1 MTPALTYQGA
11 LRLLGRHDLK
21 ALTLLDGLLGGVI
34 LAAGPISFG
43 GAQAAAFLWG
53 AVDQKNEA
61 VRLLRGL
68 VTAGAGRLSGA
79 TGRDRFELLQAA
91 HTAIVGAALFEAWQ
105 ARLGPVWAELEVTR
119 EERIRLLT
127 DRDGEDLV
135 QVLAR
140 SEIPMPT
147 GFAGRSELEPY
158 LSRAVAAGQSF
169 FAGLAAG
176 ERHTWLAAPELA
188 DEVVGDALDRYRTLY
203 LQLAADV
210 REFLIWAILA
220 GQDSLR
226 ADLARQAGEQSAGL
240 ARLTALLTP
249 PEPGPGPAGQSVLLH
264 QANLAVLRRPPITA
278 DTLRYVEGLRFPSI
292 DEGYVTPHY
301 RLAVRSRDDNI
312 ADDNWWNQHSVNHDL
327 DTFLAGH
334 LMSPAAAKSPLL
346 VLGDP
351 GSGKSTMTKVLAAR
365 LPADRYLVVRV
376 PLREVTAD
384 QRVRVQVQEALDDLL
399 NGRAQWNVLADES
412 RALIRVVIFDGL
424 DELIQSV
431 GVGRNYLR
439 EIQEFQDVEAAAGSP
454 VCAVVTSRTLV
465 TGRMW
470 VPPDCLAIKL
480 ADFDDD
486 QVGAWVTGWHAA
498 NAGGHGIR
506 LPSAEAVRSLT
517 DLARQ
522 PLLLLLIALYAADPN
537 SPDLRGDTSAVDLYD
552 RLIDN
557 FIRREVDKDGQ
568 IAPVDLPSE
577 IARRRWQLGVAA
589 LSMFNRRRTF
599 VLDSELEADLAG
611 LGAPVAA
618 GGGHE
623 VIGQFF
629 FVHAASAKVPDYI
642 KRRESYEF
650 LHSTFGEYLVAS
662 SVLDEVREIATAVEP
677 AARRVRLAP
686 RLDDGVLHALLSF
699 RALAAEPRVLGFL
712 RSIAD
717 TLPDAERAAVQSV
730 LARLLA
736 QARRRTISVEFE
748 RYQPEQLDPVRAR
761 AAYTANLVTLLSCQ
775 GPVPLSVIVPDATDE
790 VREWRAMARLWQ
802 AVLAEDSWRGLASSM
817 ALRPGDHI
825 IFQLD
830 HRPRRA
836 SAYEAGLLG
845 MPALAQALALAERL
859 GGDRDTPHTG
869 YLRRQ
874 ILAKLAGGDLRSALH
889 SGLNLPDTLTSA
901 FGQPLP
907 DDLRQMLINALGL
920 VTVQWDYDEVR
931 ALVSAVVEGGTER
944 RTDWSPLVVSLSVF
958 PQLLDDVPQLM
969 TMFEQRPVNRSTHFA
984 FLRTV
989 INDELWLDRLRGV
1002 LSTELSP
1009 ALIEAKVRAMA
1020 TTGFDLPARL
1030 ARAVTNTAS
1039 ELRFLREYAT
1049 YQGCPIGRAD
1059 RPDRNG
1065 IAPELRTSLP
1075 RAFARA
1081 YDLIGGRD
1089 DPARRGD
1096 RLLRPAELH
1105 VDGEMLVFRV
1115 AEDGAAEWAVPLD
1128 DTLRAGT
1135 PVMIRVDGYAG
1146 GEWRPYLG
1154 RVSTAFVEMM
1164 MSEALFGTVRFA
1176 GHRGLDEQTLTE
1188 LERRYPRLPL
1198 PDHLLWSRPDGPP
1211 VRWFSGPQ
1219 VVLRDDGRHRLRVQ
1233 ADTAEAFEAV
1243 KFTLPGDWVSSGM
1256 GGDAGGTRL

>member
-1 MTPALTYQGA
+1 MIPALTYQGA
-11 LRLLGRHDLK
+11 LRLLGRHDSK
-21 ALTLLDGLLGGVI
+21 ALAILDGLLGGVI
-34 LAAGPISFG
+34 LAAGPAAFG

-53 AVDQKNEA
+53 AVDQKNQA
-61 VRLLRGL
+61 VGLLRGL
-68 VTAGAGRLSGA
+68 VAAGAGRLSGA

-91 HTAIVGAALFEAWQ
+91 HTTIVGAALFEAWQ

-127 DRDGEDLV
+127 KRDGDDLV
-135 QVLAR
+135 QVLAQ

-147 GFAGRSELEPY
+147 GFAGRSELKPY
-158 LSRAVAAGQSF
+158 LHRAVLAGQSF

-176 ERHTWLAAPELA
+176 DRHSWLAAPELA

-203 LQLAADV
+203 LQLAVDV

-226 ADLARQAGEQSAGL
+226 ADLARQVGEQSAGL

-249 PEPGPGPAGQSVLLH
+249 REPGPAPAGQSVLLR

-278 DTLRYVEGLRFPSI
+278 DTLRYVAGLRFPSI
-292 DEGYVTPHY
+292 EEGYVTPHY
-301 RLAVRSRDDNI
+301 RRAVRGRDDNI
-312 ADDNWWNQHSVNHDL
+312 ADDNWWSRHPVNHDL
-327 DTFLAGH
+327 DTFLAGR
-334 LMSPAAAKSPLL
+334 LMSPAAAGSPLL

-351 GSGKSTMTKVLAAR
+351 GSGKSTLTKVLAAR

-412 RALIRVVIFDGL
+412 RDLIRVVIFDGL

-439 EIQEFQDVEAAAGSP
+439 EIQEFQEAEAAAGSP

-470 VPPDCLAIKL
+470 VPPGCLAIKL

-486 QVGAWVTGWHAA
+486 QVGAWLTGWHTA

-506 LPSAEAVRSLT
+506 LPGADDVRSLT

-522 PLLLLLIALYAADPN
+522 PLLLLLIALYAADPD

-557 FIRREVDKDGQ
+557 FIRREVDKDGR
-568 IAPVDLPSE
+568 IAPADLTAE

-589 LSMFNRRRTF
+589 MSMFNRRRTY
-599 VLDSELEADLAG
+599 VLDGELEADLAG
-611 LGAPVAA
+611 LGTPVVA

-662 SVLDEVREIATAVEP
+662 AVLDEVREIATAAEP
-677 AARRVRLAP
+677 AARRPRSAP

-717 TLPDAERAAVQSV
+717 AGRPAVQDV

-748 RYQPEQLDPVRAR
+748 RYQPEDLDPVRAR
-761 AAYTANLVTLLSCQ
+761 AAYTANLVTLLSCL
-775 GPVPLSVIVPDATDE
+775 GSVPLSVVVPDTADE

-802 AVLAEDSWRGLASSM
+802 AALDEDSWRGLASSM
-817 ALRPGDHI
+817 ALHPGKRMIVPLGD
-825 IFQLD
+825 
-830 HRPRRA
+830 RPRRA
-836 SAYEAGLLG
+836 SASEAGLLG
-845 MPALAQALALAERL
+845 MPALAEALALAETL
-859 GGDRDTPHTG
+859 GGDQDSPLTG
-869 YLRRQ
+869 FLRRQ
-874 ILAKLAGGDLRSALH
+874 VIATLAGLDMRPVGH
-889 SGLNLPDTLTSA
+889 GGLNFRNALATTA
-901 FGQPLP
+901 GQPLP
-907 DDLRQMLINALGL
+907 DDLRQLLINMLGL
-920 VTVQWDYDEVR
+920 TTDVWDYDEVR
-931 ALVSAVVEGGTER
+931 ALVSAVAEGGFDR
-944 RTDWSPLVVSLSVF
+944 KTDWWPLAVPLSVF
-958 PQLLDDVPQLM
+958 PQLLDEVPQLT
-969 TMFEQRPVNRSTHFA
+969 TMFDQRPMSRSVHFA

-989 INDELWLDRLRGV
+989 INDELWLDRLRGM
-1002 LSTELSP
+1002 LDTHLPP
-1009 ALIEAKVRAMA
+1009 ALVEARVRAMA
-1020 TTGFDLPARL
+1020 TTGFDLHARL
-1030 ARAVTNTAS
+1030 ARAVRSTAS
-1039 ELRFLREYAT
+1039 GLRFVREYAT
-1049 YQGCPIGRAD
+1049 YRGRPIGRAD
-1059 RPDRNG
+1059 RPDRSG
-1065 IAPELRTSLP
+1065 MAPDIRARLP
-1075 RAFARA
+1075 RAFVRA
-1081 YDLIGGRD
+1081 YGLIGGRD

-1096 RLLRPAELH
+1096 RLLRPAELYA
-1105 VDGEMLVFRV
+1105 DGEMLVFRV
-1115 AEDGAAEWAVPLD
+1115 AENDAAQWAVPLD
-1128 DTLRAGT
+1128 ETLRSGT
-1135 PVMIRVDGYAG
+1135 PVMIRVDGFAG
-1146 GEWRPYLG
+1146 GEWRPYLD
-1154 RVSTAFVEMM
+1154 RVSTTFVEMA
-1164 MSEALFGTVRFA
+1164 MSESLFGADRFA
-1176 GHRGLDEQTLTE
+1176 GHRGLDEETLAE

-1198 PDHLLWSRPDGPP
+1198 PDHPLWSRPDGPP

-1233 ADTAEAFEAV
+1233 ADTAEAYEAV
-1243 KFTLPGDWVSSGM
+1243 KLTLPGDWV
-1256 GGDAGGTRL
+1256 

>member
-1 MTPALTYQGA
+1 MAPALTYQGA
-11 LRLLGRHDLK
+11 LRLLGRHDSK

-34 LAAGPISFG
+34 LAAGPAAFG

-53 AVDQKNEA
+53 AVDQKNEV

-68 VTAGAGRLSGA
+68 VAAGVGRLSGA
-79 TGRDRFELLQAA
+79 SGRDRFELLQAA
-91 HTAIVGAALFEAWQ
+91 HTAIVGAALFEAWE

-127 DRDGEDLV
+127 DRHGDDLV

-140 SEIPMPT
+140 SEIPMPS
-147 GFAGRSELEPY
+147 GFAGRSELKPY
-158 LSRAVAAGQSF
+158 LSRAVTAGQSF
-169 FAGLAAG
+169 FAGLAGG
-176 ERHTWLAAPELA
+176 ERRTWLAAPDLA
-188 DEVVGDALDRYRTLY
+188 DEVIGDALDRYRALY
-203 LQLAADV
+203 LQLATDV

-249 PEPGPGPAGQSVLLH
+249 AEPGPAPAGQSVLVH
-264 QANLAVLRRPPITA
+264 QANLAVLRRPPIAA
-278 DTLRYVEGLRFPSI
+278 DTLRYMEGLRFPSI

-301 RLAVRSRDDNI
+301 RRAVRGRDDNI
-312 ADDNWWNQHSVNHDL
+312 ADDNWWNQHPVSHDL

-334 LMSPAAAKSPLL
+334 LMSPAAARSPLL

-351 GSGKSTMTKVLAAR
+351 GSGKSTLTKVLAAR
-365 LPADRYLVVRV
+365 LPADRYMVVRV

-412 RALIRVVIFDGL
+412 RTLVRVVIFDGL

-439 EIQEFQDVEAAAGSP
+439 EVQEFQEVEAAAGSP

-470 VPPDCLAIKL
+470 VPPGCLAIKL

-486 QVGAWVTGWHAA
+486 QVGAWLTGWHTA

-506 LPSAEAVRSLT
+506 LPSADAVRSLT

-568 IAPVDLPSE
+568 IARADLPRE

-589 LSMFNRRRTF
+589 LAMFNRRRTF
-599 VLDSELEADLAG
+599 VLDGELEADLAG
-611 LGAPVAA
+611 LGVPVAA

-662 SVLDEVREIATAVEP
+662 AVLDEVREIATAVEP
-677 AARRVRLAP
+677 AARRVRSAP

-712 RSIAD
+712 RSVAEA
-717 TLPDAERAAVQSV
+717 LPDPERSAVQGV

-761 AAYTANLVTLLSCQ
+761 AAYTANLVTLLCCLDS
-775 GPVPLSVIVPDATDE
+775 VPLSMVVPDATDE

-802 AVLAEDSWRGLASSM
+802 AALAEDSWRGLASSM
-817 ALRPGDHI
+817 ALRAADHT
-825 IFQLD
+825 LVRSD
-830 HRPRRA
+830 HRQRRP
-836 SAYEAGLLG
+836 SDYEAGLLG
-845 MPALAQALALAERL
+845 MPAVAEALALAERL
-859 GGDRDTPHTG
+859 GGDRDSPRTG
-869 YLRRQ
+869 LLRRH
-874 ILAKLAGGDLRSALH
+874 ILAKLAGVDAGH
-889 SGLNLPDTLTSA
+889 SGLNIPYTMATA
-901 FGQPLP
+901 GVQPLP
-907 DDLRQMLINALGL
+907 EDLRQLLINMLGL
-920 VTVQWDYDEVR
+920 VTIQWDYDEVR
-931 ALVSAVVEGGTER
+931 ALVATVAKGGPGR
-944 RTDWSPLVVSLSVF
+944 RTDWWPLVVPLSVF
-958 PQLLDDVPQLM
+958 PQLLDDVPRLM
-969 TMFEQRPVNRSTHFA
+969 TVVQLRPTTRSAHVA
-984 FLRTV
+984 FLRTA

-1002 LSTELSP
+1002 LTTDLPP
-1009 ALIEAKVRAMA
+1009 AVIAAKVREMA

-1030 ARAVTNTAS
+1030 ARAVRNTAS
-1039 ELRFLREYAT
+1039 GLRFLREHAIHR
-1049 YQGCPIGRAD
+1049 GRPIGRAD
-1059 RPDRNG
+1059 RPDLNAL
-1065 IAPELRTSLP
+1065 APELLASLP

-1081 YDLIGGRD
+1081 YGLIGGRH

-1096 RLLRPAELH
+1096 RLLQPTELH
-1105 VDGEMLVFRV
+1105 ADGEMLIFRV
-1115 AEDGAAEWAVPLD
+1115 AENGTARWAVPLD
-1128 DTLRAGT
+1128 ETTRSGT
-1135 PVMIRVDGYAG
+1135 PVMIRVDGFAG
-1146 GEWRPYLG
+1146 GEWRPYLD
-1154 RVSTAFVEMM
+1154 RVSTTFVEMM
-1164 MSEALFGTVRFA
+1164 MSEALFSAVRFA
-1176 GHRGLDEQTLTE
+1176 GHRRLDEQTLAE
-1188 LERRYPRLPL
+1188 LERHYPRLPL

-1211 VRWFSGPQ
+1211 VRWFSGPH
-1219 VVLRDDGRHRLRVQ
+1219 VVLREDGRRLLRVQ

-1243 KFTLPGDWVSSGM
+1243 KVTLPGDWVSVGVTEM
-1256 GGDAGGTRL
+1256 GGNAVP